1 MYRRYTVLLFCVNIK
16 IELCGRNINDYM
28 SRRRYMIKF
37 PLYVTLDTNIFDSN
51 KLDFSKD
58 STLSLL
64 INYVETG
71 KIKIVLSN
79 IVVKEVEK
87 HIVRASED
95 ICSAFRGLRKEVLKI
110 VSKGLL
116 EQMGVKTDLLLL
128 DKEKYQEKSLDV
140 WRKFLENLNPE
151 ILDLSLIDLNDL
163 VDDYFDIKP
172 PFESGEK
179 KRKEFPDAFIA
190 NQIRKRFGKDEVIA
204 IVCND
209 NGLKK
214 ACGNSQNH
222 IFYKTLG
229 ELYNAINIQET
240 EYKNILQEIN
250 CLIVNYIPE
259 IQNMLKNEDCV
270 EVHGLSYDKDGI
282 ESGFDYSD
290 IEVVSVKNISCCV
303 RTIDEITDEIA
314 WATLLGTVDME
325 VACSYEDYGNAI
337 WDSENKAYFYLE
349 TRTNLEKHIARFALR
364 IELNRKENSIRI
376 IPFKI
381 ILNGDTL
388 CDWFEITEDNDDEMD
403 IINQEREDVGLCSL
417 DCYDDYLDENLIES
431 SFMNDIVREFEK
443 INKLYEEYEEIA
455 IVYDELLSVIKDAES
470 SEVIKKLSFALKD
483 VEGFPTPYNVN
494 DIDSEEKDAIVLWVD
509 QSYERLCKLSEQK
522 SLPDNFIYGDT
533 IEIHNGLETYQ
544 LNIGE
549 FSGMATAGDQEDIDL
564 SIEDQEGNIIA
575 KGRVSLTVGY
585 IEFDEEGNAGN
596 GLADSIEYYHS
607 DIVNGLETI
616 AESIKKDITN
626 EWSIAKKFEVMIAEE

>member
-1 MYRRYTVLLFCVNIK
+1 
-16 IELCGRNINDYM
+16 M

-116 EQMGVKTDLLLL
+116 EQIGVKTDLLLL

-151 ILDLSLIDLNDL
+151 ILDLSLIDLNDI

-172 PFESGEK
+172 LFESGEK

-250 CLIVNYIPE
+250 CLIANYIPE

-290 IEVVSVKNISCCV
+290 IEVVSVKNISCRV

-349 TRTNLEKHIARFALR
+349 TRTNLEKHTARFALR

-388 CDWFEITEDNDDEMD
+388 CDRFEITENNDEMD
-403 IINQEREDVGLCSL
+403 LINQEREDVGLCSL
-417 DCYDDYLDENLIES
+417 DCYADYLDEDLIES
-431 SFMNDIVREFEK
+431 SFMNDIVEKFEK

-483 VEGFPTPYNVN
+483 VEGFPTPHNVN
-494 DIDSEEKDAIVLWVD
+494 DIDSEEKDEIVLWVD

-564 SIEDQEGNIIA
+564 SIEDHEGNIIA

-616 AESIKKDITN
+616 AESIQKDIAN

>member
-1 MYRRYTVLLFCVNIK
+1 
-16 IELCGRNINDYM
+16 
-28 SRRRYMIKF
+28 MIKF

-87 HIVRASED
+87 HIVKASED
-95 ICSAFRGLRKEVLKI
+95 ICSAFRGLRKDVLKM

-116 EQMGVKTDLLLL
+116 EQIGIKTDLLLL

-151 ILDLSLIDLNDL
+151 ILDLSLIDLNDI
-163 VDDYFDIKP
+163 VDDYFDTKP
-172 PFESGEK
+172 PFESKEK

-214 ACGNSQNH
+214 ACGNSKNH

-349 TRTNLEKHIARFALR
+349 TRTNLEKHTARFALR

-417 DCYDDYLDENLIES
+417 DCYDDYLDENLIDS

>member
-1 MYRRYTVLLFCVNIK
+1 
-16 IELCGRNINDYM
+16 
-28 SRRRYMIKF
+28 MIKF

-116 EQMGVKTDLLLL
+116 EQIGVKTDLLLL

-151 ILDLSLIDLNDL
+151 ILDLSLIDLNDI

-172 PFESGEK
+172 PFEFGEK

-250 CLIVNYIPE
+250 CLIANYIPE

-290 IEVVSVKNISCCV
+290 IEVVSVKNISCRV

-349 TRTNLEKHIARFALR
+349 TRTNLEKHTARFALR

-388 CDWFEITEDNDDEMD
+388 CDRFEITENNDEMD
-403 IINQEREDVGLCSL
+403 LINQEREDVGLCSL
-417 DCYDDYLDENLIES
+417 DCYADYLDEDLIES
-431 SFMNDIVREFEK
+431 SFMNDIVEKFEK

-483 VEGFPTPYNVN
+483 VEGFPTPHNVN
-494 DIDSEEKDAIVLWVD
+494 DIDSEEKDEIVLWVD

-564 SIEDQEGNIIA
+564 SIEDHEGNIIA

-616 AESIKKDITN
+616 AESIQKDIAN

>member
-1 MYRRYTVLLFCVNIK
+1 
-16 IELCGRNINDYM
+16 
-28 SRRRYMIKF
+28 MIKF

-116 EQMGVKTDLLLL
+116 EQIGVKTDLLLL

-151 ILDLSLIDLNDL
+151 ILDLSLIDLNDI

-250 CLIVNYIPE
+250 CLIANYIPE

-290 IEVVSVKNISCCV
+290 IEVVSVKNISCRV

-349 TRTNLEKHIARFALR
+349 TRTNLEKHTARFALR

-388 CDWFEITEDNDDEMD
+388 CDRFEITENNDEMD
-403 IINQEREDVGLCSL
+403 LINQEREDVGLCSL
-417 DCYDDYLDENLIES
+417 DCYADYLDEDLIES
-431 SFMNDIVREFEK
+431 SFMNDIVEKFEK

-455 IVYDELLSVIKDAES
+455 IVYTSKIVIS
-470 SEVIKKLSFALKD
+470 SS
-483 VEGFPTPYNVN
+483 
-494 DIDSEEKDAIVLWVD
+494 
-509 QSYERLCKLSEQK
+509 
-522 SLPDNFIYGDT
+522 
-533 IEIHNGLETYQ
+533 
-544 LNIGE
+544 
-549 FSGMATAGDQEDIDL
+549 
-564 SIEDQEGNIIA
+564 
-575 KGRVSLTVGY
+575 
-585 IEFDEEGNAGN
+585 
-596 GLADSIEYYHS
+596 
-607 DIVNGLETI
+607 
-616 AESIKKDITN
+616 
-626 EWSIAKKFEVMIAEE
+626 

>member
-1 MYRRYTVLLFCVNIK
+1 
-16 IELCGRNINDYM
+16 
-28 SRRRYMIKF
+28 MIKF

-116 EQMGVKTDLLLL
+116 EQIGVKTDLLLL

-151 ILDLSLIDLNDL
+151 ILDLSLIDLNDI

-172 PFESGEK
+172 SFESGEK

-250 CLIVNYIPE
+250 CLIANYIPE

-290 IEVVSVKNISCCV
+290 IEVVSVKNISCRV

-349 TRTNLEKHIARFALR
+349 TRTNLEKHTARFALR

-388 CDWFEITEDNDDEMD
+388 CDRFEITENNDEMD
-403 IINQEREDVGLCSL
+403 LINQEREDVGLCSL
-417 DCYDDYLDENLIES
+417 DCYADYLDEDLIES
-431 SFMNDIVREFEK
+431 SFMNDIVEKFEK

-483 VEGFPTPYNVN
+483 VEGFPTPHNVN
-494 DIDSEEKDAIVLWVD
+494 DIDSEEKDEIVLWVD

-564 SIEDQEGNIIA
+564 SIEDHEGNIIA

-616 AESIKKDITN
+616 AESIQKDIAN

>member
-1 MYRRYTVLLFCVNIK
+1 
-16 IELCGRNINDYM
+16 
-28 SRRRYMIKF
+28 
-37 PLYVTLDTNIFDSN
+37 
-51 KLDFSKD
+51 
-58 STLSLL
+58 
-64 INYVETG
+64 
-71 KIKIVLSN
+71 
-79 IVVKEVEK
+79 
-87 HIVRASED
+87 
-95 ICSAFRGLRKEVLKI
+95 
-110 VSKGLL
+110 
-116 EQMGVKTDLLLL
+116 
-128 DKEKYQEKSLDV
+128 V

-151 ILDLSLIDLNDL
+151 ILDLSLIDLNDI